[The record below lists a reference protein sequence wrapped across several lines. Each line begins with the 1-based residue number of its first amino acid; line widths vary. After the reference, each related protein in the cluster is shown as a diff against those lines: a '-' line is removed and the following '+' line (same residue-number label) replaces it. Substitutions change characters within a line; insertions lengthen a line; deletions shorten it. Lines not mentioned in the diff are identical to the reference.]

1 MTEIREHEAT
11 VLVHGLGFPESPRWR
26 DGRLWFSDFV
36 SRKVQVADL
45 EGNLADVVEVPKV
58 PSGLG
63 WLPDGH
69 LLVVSMED
77 RRVLKLEEQGLVQH
91 ADLSALAR
99 YPCND
104 MVVDAFGRAYVGNFG
119 FDYAG
124 GGRTRPTILIQVTP
138 SGRAHAVAD
147 GLLFPNGAVI
157 TPNGRTLVVAETFAA
172 RLTAFEIVP
181 GGGLGVRRV
190 FAHFG
195 GRKRG
200 RVPDGIC
207 LDAEGAVWVASP
219 STNECVRVLDGGAI
233 TDRVS
238 TGEENAIACM
248 LGGPGRRTLLICT
261 GRLGQEGAGKILSAP
276 VDVEGAGLP

>member
-1 MTEIREHEAT
+1 MDVRDREAT
-11 VLVHGLGFPESPRWR
+11 VVIEGLGFPESPRWR

-36 SRKVQVADL
+36 SRKVQIADL
-45 EGNLADVVEVPKV
+45 HGNVADVVEVPKV

-77 RRVLKLEEQGLVQH
+77 RKILKLEEKGLVQH
-91 ADLSALAR
+91 ADLSHLAR
-99 YPCND
+99 YQCND
-104 MVVDAFGRAYVGNFG
+104 MVVDSFGRAYVGNFG

-124 GGRTRPTILIQVTP
+124 GGRTQPTVLIQVTP
-138 SGRAHAVAD
+138 SGRSHAVAD
-147 GLLFPNGAVI
+147 GLFFPNGSVI
-157 TPNGRTLVVAETFAA
+157 TPNGRTLIVAETFAA

-195 GRKRG
+195 GRRRG

-219 STNECVRVLDGGAI
+219 STNECIRVVDGGTV

-238 TGEENAIACM
+238 TGEDNAIACM
-248 LGGPGRRTLLICT
+248 LGGVDRKTLLICV
-261 GRLGQEGAGKILSAP
+261 GRLGQEGGGKILAAS